1 MSLLTGNGQIEYPWP
16 ADPRTTR
23 ITHRCHDIAPPP
35 PRYRLYYSVPV
46 PGRNAPLPRV
56 IHGCRK
62 KKEDEVREIMEKK
75 KKEEWNGGDILTFC
89 SFFFFFFILFSIFF
103 EFFRIYYVRVD
114 PSWLDYQLAV
124 VLSKKKREGKEK
136 KENGIKFYRRK
147 IEIERE
153 TGFWSGRFS
162 NSRNIFACFSFI
174 KFA

>member
-23 ITHRCHDIAPPP
+23 ITHRCHDIAPAVQIVLL
-35 PRYRLYYSVPV
+35 RSRTGEECAAATGNS
-46 PGRNAPLPRV
+46 RMQ
-56 IHGCRK
+56 K
-62 KKEDEVREIMEKK
+62 KKRGRGQGDYG
-75 KKEEWNGGDILTFC
+75 KKEKRRVKRRGYINV
-89 SFFFFFFILFSIFF
+89 SFFLFFCFILFSIFF